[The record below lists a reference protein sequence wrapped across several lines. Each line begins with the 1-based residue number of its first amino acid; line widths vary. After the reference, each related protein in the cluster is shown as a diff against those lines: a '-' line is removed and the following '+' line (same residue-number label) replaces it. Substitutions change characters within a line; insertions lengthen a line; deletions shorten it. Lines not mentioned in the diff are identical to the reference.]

1 MAKIDKKRAKLSER
15 ITFLEDEMRTSLT
28 KKTSDTREINI
39 PSQLSKIN
47 ELKIQ
52 LQNLK

>member
-28 KKTSDTREINI
+28 KKTSDVEMNI
-39 PSQLSKIN
+39 PAQLSKIN